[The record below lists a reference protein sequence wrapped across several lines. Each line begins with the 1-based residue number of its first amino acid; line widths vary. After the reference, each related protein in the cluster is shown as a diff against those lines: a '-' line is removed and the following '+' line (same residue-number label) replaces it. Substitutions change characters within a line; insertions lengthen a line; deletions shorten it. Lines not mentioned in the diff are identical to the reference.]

1 MNGVPSHIMM
11 KSFALVA
18 YLLVSW
24 GLVAFV
30 DGDWS
35 QLLSTPG
42 MLVAV
47 GLFGMMASNGRLLVI
62 FVLSCTALT
71 PAYADAERG
80 LQIAKTMRERERGFD
95 NFTADMEMVLI
106 SASGKTSLRR
116 LGVRVLEVKDDGDKN
131 LAIFDTPADVKGAAF
146 LSHTH
151 IRKADD
157 QWIYL
162 PSLKRV
168 KRIASANKTAPFMGS
183 EFSYEDLASPEVEKY
198 TYKYVGEGTVGSQA
212 SFLLERYPVD
222 KHSGYSRQ
230 LVWVERDRYI
240 ALKIEFYDRRGEK
253 FKTLVSSG
261 FKQYLGRY
269 WRASDMDM
277 ENHRSGKRSVLR
289 WSNYQFHQ
297 NIKARDF
304 EPSRLPRIR

>member
-1 MNGVPSHIMM
+1 MVVL
-11 KSFALVA
+11 ARLA
-18 YLLVSW
+18 
-24 GLVAFV
+24 
-30 DGDWS
+30 
-35 QLLSTPG
+35 
-42 MLVAV
+42 
-47 GLFGMMASNGRLLVI
+47 GMMACNIKPLAV
-62 FVLSCTALT
+62 FVLSCAVLA

-106 SASGKTSLRR
+106 SASGKTFLRR
-116 LGVRVLEVKDDGDKN
+116 LRVRVLEVKDDGDKN
-131 LAIFDTPADVKGAAF
+131 LAIFETPADVKGVAF

-168 KRIASANKTAPFMGS
+168 KRIAAANKTAPFMGS
-183 EFSYEDLASPEVEKY
+183 EFSFEDLASPEVEKY
-198 TYKYVGEGTVGSQA
+198 TYKYVGEETVGSQA
-212 SFLLERYPVD
+212 SFLLERYPAY

-261 FKQYLGRY
+261 FKRYLGRY

-277 ENHRSGKRSVLR
+277 ENHRSGKRSILR
-289 WSNYQFHQ
+289 WSNFQFRQ
-297 NIKARDF
+297 NIKAQDF